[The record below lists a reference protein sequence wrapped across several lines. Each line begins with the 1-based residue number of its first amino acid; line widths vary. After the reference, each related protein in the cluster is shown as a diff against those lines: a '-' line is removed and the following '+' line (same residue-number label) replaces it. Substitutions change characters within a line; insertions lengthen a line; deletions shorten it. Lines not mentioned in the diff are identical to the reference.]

1 MHEHE
6 HNHDSEKNI
15 SLAFFLNLLFSII
28 EVIGGIFTNSI
39 SILSD
44 AFHDFGDAISLL
56 IAVFCEKKSKKSPTE
71 RYTYGYLRFSV
82 LGGLITSVILAIGSV
97 TIIYNCIPKL
107 INPEPVNYDGMLVL
121 AVIGIII
128 NGIAAFKTH
137 GTHNINERSVSLHMM
152 EDVLGW
158 IAVLVGSIVI
168 KFTGLYIIDPILSIM
183 ITIYLLYHIVRNF
196 NEIGK
201 LFLITS
207 PKDYKEESLLSIVS
221 KIEGVESVHH
231 IHVWSIDSE
240 NHYLTMHVVLKDVTK
255 VEELAK
261 IKKEIKEEVREHL
274 NISHITIEFE
284 LPSDNCDET
293 TCKVEHIEHSDHHH
307 HHH

>member
-1 MHEHE
+1 MHNHE
-6 HNHDSEKNI
+6 SEHDSEKNI
-15 SLAFFLNLLFSII
+15 SLAFVLNLLFSII
-28 EVIGGIFTNSI
+28 EVFGGIFTNSI

-71 RYTYGYLRFSV
+71 KYTYGYLRFSV

-121 AVIGIII
+121 AVVGIII

-137 GTHNINERSVSLHMM
+137 STHNINERAVSLHMM

-158 IAVLVGSIVI
+158 VAVLIGSVII

-183 ITIYLLYHIVRNF
+183 ITIYLLYHIARNF
-196 NEIGK
+196 SEIGK
-201 LFLITS
+201 LFLVTS
-207 PKDYKEESLLSIVS
+207 PKDYKENELLKAVS
-221 KIEGVESVHH
+221 EVEEVDSMHH
-231 IHVWSIDSE
+231 IHVWSLDSE
-240 NHYLTMHVVLKDVTK
+240 NHYLTMHVVLKDMVDTK
-255 VEELAK
+255 KLGD
-261 IKKEIKEEVREHL
+261 IKKKIKEEIEEHL
-274 NISHITIEFE
+274 KISHITIEFE
-284 LPSDNCDET
+284 FKGENCDET
-293 TCKVEHIEHSDHHH
+293 TCNVKHSHESHHH
-307 HHH
+307 HH